1 MWQEIAI
8 VVIGL
13 LTVAYVGW
21 KVYNVFSKPKR
32 SSGCGCCDGCSLKKR
47 V

>member
-13 LTVAYVGW
+13 LTVAYVGR
-21 KVYNVFSKPKR
+21 KVYNVFSHPKKN
-32 SSGCGCCDGCSLKKR
+32 SCCGCCDGCSLKKR
-47 V
+47 P